1 LAQRLSACRIGRN
14 DRRRLPKSRCR
25 YCSLRLVRVA
35 RPAEPLRIRV
45 MIDGSPDS
53 RLLTLSLSS
62 LSAHRLLLRETN
74 RMGKGLSPASPA
86 MFRPSNGA
94 SIKAATQM
102 QAQALDPAHPA
113 PPASA
118 TNIAEQLDDQER
130 RKYVKGTPLLIL
142 DSSTFTNPSQAR
154 NSVQVNTPTS
164 SPLTSSRIPPSS
176 SPSRRSRSAPKY
188 KNGASPT
195 ILSAKSNSSRSW
207 HTPTSSVYSPSSLP
221 RTRT

>member
-1 LAQRLSACRIGRN
+1 MAAL
-14 DRRRLPKSRCR
+14 
-25 YCSLRLVRVA
+25 
-35 RPAEPLRIRV
+35 
-45 MIDGSPDS
+45 DS
-53 RLLTLSLSS
+53 RLLTLFDFRP
-62 LSAHRLLLRETN
+62 SAHRLLLCDSN
-74 RMGKGLSPASPA
+74 KMGKGLSPASPA

-130 RKYVKGTPLLIL
+130 RKYVKGTASHFL
-142 DSSTFTNPSQAR
+142 DPPALTNSSQER
-154 NSVQVNTPTS
+154 NSVLVNMPMS

-176 SPSRRSRSAPKY
+176 SPSRRSRSVPKF
-188 KNGASPT
+188 KNGASHT
-195 ILSAKSNSSRSW
+195 ILFAKSNSSRSW
-207 HTPTSSVYSPSSLP
+207 HTPTSSASSPSSLP